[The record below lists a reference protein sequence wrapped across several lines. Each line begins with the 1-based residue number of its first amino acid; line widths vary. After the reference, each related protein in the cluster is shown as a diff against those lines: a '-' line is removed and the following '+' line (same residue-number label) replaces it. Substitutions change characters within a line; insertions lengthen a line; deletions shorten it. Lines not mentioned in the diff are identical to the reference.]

1 MQQYPTHD
9 QSASERLIEGII
21 KISIRNTQQEDA
33 AAITHI
39 IREVYRFEYFES
51 ESSDIIEERT
61 EVAAF
66 A

>member
-1 MQQYPTHD
+1 MRQYPTHD
-9 QSASERLIEGII
+9 QSASERSIEEII

-33 AAITHI
+33 VITHI
-39 IREVYRFEYFES
+39 IREVCWFEYFKS